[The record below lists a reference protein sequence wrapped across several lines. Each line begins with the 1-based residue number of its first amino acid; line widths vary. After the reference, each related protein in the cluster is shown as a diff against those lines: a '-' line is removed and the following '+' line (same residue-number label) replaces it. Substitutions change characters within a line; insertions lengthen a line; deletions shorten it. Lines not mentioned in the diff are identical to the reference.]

1 MRQDLFESY
10 ILQYERAGRNAGP
23 RIKELRK
30 FLEFIS
36 TEHFDQ
42 FDYKTVQSWLRI
54 REKSMG
60 ERALATAQNYIADF
74 ASWAVLFDKSI
85 GKIPKYGK
93 IRVSR
98 RKPIILDEG
107 QIVSIMRRQK
117 SQKSARN
124 INPRSS
130 AVITGLL
137 YGTGMR
143 IGEGV
148 RMLIGDVDFDE
159 RTIYVPSGKGERD
172 RIVPISPSTVDVL
185 QEYLAWRLSTRPN
198 GDNFFIFDKAD
209 LKIPEAPYRKTFM
222 QAAVEMGLRDPNSK
236 GVVRTNLRVHDLR
249 HSFAVNALI
258 EVYKSD
264 VDANDAIAQLSSILG
279 HEDVRDTYWYIEAV
293 PELVS
298 AAFMRASS

>member
-1 MRQDLFESY
+1 MRRELFESY
-10 ILQYERAGRNAGP
+10 IFQYERAGRPAGP
-23 RIKELRK
+23 RKKELQK
-30 FLEFIS
+30 FLNFIS
-36 TEHFDQ
+36 AEHFDR
-42 FDYKTVQSWLRI
+42 FDYDTVQSWLRI
-54 REKSMG
+54 RGKSMG

-98 RKPIILDEG
+98 RTPVILDEE
-107 QIVSIMRRQK
+107 QIVSIMQRQK
-117 SQKSARN
+117 SQSSAKN

-137 YGTGMR
+137 YGTGLR

-148 RMLIGDVDFDE
+148 RMLIKDVDFDE

-172 RIVPISPSTVDVL
+172 RIVPISPSTVDAL
-185 QEYLAWRLSTRPN
+185 QDYLAWRLSVRPK
-198 GDNFFIFDKAD
+198 GDNFFIFDKAN
-209 LKIPEAPYRKTFM
+209 LKVPEAPYRKTFI
-222 QAAVEMGLRDPNSK
+222 QAANEMGLRDPNSK

-258 EVYKSD
+258 EVYNSD
-264 VDANDAIAQLSSILG
+264 VDPNDAIAQLSSILG
-279 HEDVRDTYWYIEAV
+279 HENIRDTYWYIEAV

-298 AAFMRASS
+298 AAFMRVSS